1 MNADRL
7 SRLIVC
13 LRIKHGTGKGEKARR
28 QRILL
33 LLSVIT
39 FPFLILFSTLHAED
53 KDAIIDLGLSSK
65 FYEEGQIPK
74 EWNLRK
80 RLGRTKRA
88 SAKWVHSNSI
98 PAVKLHS
105 KDTLTFLEKRV
116 NINIR
121 DFPIVTWKWKVEN
134 VLEDIDERTVEGD
147 DHPIRIFFVF
157 EPDSSNQSFWFRAKR
172 FLYLDRIHGHP
183 MGGRFTEYLWSS
195 HLQPGDI
202 INDPAKPWQK
212 LMVIEG
218 GKSNL
223 GKWLSYE
230 RNLYED
236 YKRLYGGEPRQL
248 IFIGILNDTDQTGQE
263 AVSYIADLIFHRGE
277 PIH

>member
-1 MNADRL
+1 M
-7 SRLIVC
+7 V
-13 LRIKHGTGKGEKARR
+13 
-28 QRILL
+28 
-33 LLSVIT
+33 LLS
-39 FPFLILFSTLHAED
+39 ILWAENTETY
-53 KDAIIDLGLSSK
+53 IDLDLSSK

-195 HLQPGDI
+195 HLEPGDT
-202 INDPAKPWQK
+202 INDPGKPWQK

-218 GKSNL
+218 GKRNL

-263 AVSYIADLIFHRGE
+263 AVSYVADLAFHRQGKGGWTTPLNQKKLKGGRSQE
-277 PIH
+277 SGSRRIHSSFRLVWEKVQ